1 MEGLPM
7 KTFLD
12 EEFSDLEQEFKMTDK
27 SKSLL
32 RNKVLQNTVIIKKH
46 DSKNNRVWQYNTI
59 TVILITVVII
69 FLATQSFVNT
79 RQTANEVSHNN
90 EIFELTEVKM
100 MDKIVVQDYI
110 EFTIQGND
118 LEKIINPSNLGVT
131 PITPHY
137 MFNNN
142 KGEIWLDILV
152 TVRNTSSTELSEA
165 GDFMDIKIIYD
176 DREEFNSFTVFERV
190 GESRFT
196 SLNNSIIK
204 PLQTRVVHFL
214 ASVPASIEKDGKPL
228 KAVITA
234 NGEKYEYVIR

>member
-1 MEGLPM
+1 M

-12 EEFSDLEQEFKMTDK
+12 EQLSDLKQELKMTDK

-32 RNKVLQNTVIIKKH
+32 KNKVLQNTVMINKRNLKDI
-46 DSKNNRVWQYNTI
+46 RVWQYNTI
-59 TVILITVVII
+59 KVILITAVIM
-69 FLATQSFVNT
+69 FLATQTFVNS
-79 RQTANEVSHNN
+79 RHTANEVLYNN
-90 EIFELTEVKM
+90 ERFDLTQVQL

-110 EFTIQGND
+110 EFTIQSNELG
-118 LEKIINPSNLGVT
+118 KIIYPSNLGIA
-131 PITPHY
+131 PITHEY
-137 MFNNN
+137 MFNGN

-176 DREEFNSFTVFERV
+176 DREEFNSFTRFERV
-190 GESRFT
+190 GESKFT

-214 ASVPASIEKDGKPL
+214 TSVPSGIEKDGKPL

-234 NGEKYEYVIR
+234 NGENYEYVIR

>member
-12 EEFSDLEQEFKMTDK
+12 EQFSDLEQELKMTAK
-27 SKSLL
+27 SKSVL
-32 RNKVLQNTVIIKKH
+32 RNKVLNTVIINKRNL
-46 DSKNNRVWQYNTI
+46 KNNRVWQYNMI
-59 TVILITVVII
+59 TVILITAVII
-69 FLATQSFVNT
+69 FLTTQSLVNL
-79 RQTANEVSHNN
+79 RQTTNGVSYNS
-90 EIFELTEVKM
+90 EMFELTEVKM
-100 MDKIVVQDYI
+100 MDKIIVQDYI
-110 EFTIQGND
+110 EFTIQSHD
-118 LEKIINPSNLGVT
+118 LEKIIYPSNLGVA

-142 KGEIWLDILV
+142 EGEIWLDILV

-176 DREEFNSFTVFERV
+176 DREEFNSITVFERV
-190 GESRFT
+190 GESKFT

-214 ASVPASIEKDGKPL
+214 TSVPASIEKDGKPL